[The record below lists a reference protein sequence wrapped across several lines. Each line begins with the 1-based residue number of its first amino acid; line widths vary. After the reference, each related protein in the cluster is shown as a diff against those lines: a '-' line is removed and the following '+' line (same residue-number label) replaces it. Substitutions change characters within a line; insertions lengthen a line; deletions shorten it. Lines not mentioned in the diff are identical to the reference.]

1 MSTKEEKPEIKES
14 KLLIVEGR
22 DEQLLF
28 EAALQEHLGLTD
40 IQVMPIGGKKQL
52 TRSLEILVND
62 ARFPLISSLA
72 ILRDADTPFGDAPA
86 ASTATT
92 EAIKAF
98 QSICGS
104 LSHVGLPCPAGH
116 SQFVDGPPRV
126 GIFIVP
132 NGVDDGM
139 LETLCLLSVSTSP
152 EFPCVDHYFQC
163 LQGHGPLPTNLHK
176 ARAHAWLASRPKPA
190 LRVGEA
196 AQAGYWPWDSDAFT
210 DLWSFIRSL

>member
-1 MSTKEEKPEIKES
+1 MSTKEERIEIKEF

-22 DEQLLF
+22 DEQLFF
-28 EAALQEHLGLTD
+28 EAAFQNYLGLTG
-40 IQVMPIGGKKQL
+40 IQVMPIGGKKRL

-62 ARFPLISSLA
+62 VQFPTISSLA
-72 ILRDADTPFGDAPA
+72 MLRDADTPSGHAPA

-104 LSHVGLPCPAGH
+104 LGHVGLPCPAAHG
-116 SQFVDGPPRV
+116 QFVDGPPRV
-126 GIFIVP
+126 GIFVVP

-139 LETLCLLSVSTSP
+139 LETLCLRSVATLP
-152 EFPCVDHYFQC
+152 DFPCVDGFFQC
-163 LQGHGPLPTNLHK
+163 LQQHSPLPNNLHK
-176 ARAHAWLASRPKPA
+176 ARAHAWLASRREPGK
-190 LRVGEA
+190 RVGEA